1 MATLHSDLI
10 TSVAIE
16 GRLYAAGADGSF
28 DVPDAL
34 APRLMAD
41 FGMLPCVPNGA
52 SGGAAGAETEAV
64 NYATW
69 TTAEI
74 VAEARRLG
82 VEIPEG
88 TARRRLIAML
98 NERAT
103 Q

>member
-1 MATLHSDLI
+1 MATLHSTLI
-10 TSVAIE
+10 TSVAVD
-16 GRLYAAGADGSF
+16 GRLYEAGPGGAF

-41 FGMLPCVPNGA
+41 FGMLPTAPGA
-52 SGGAAGAETEAV
+52 PGPSPAPEAEAV

-82 VEIPEG
+82 IEIPEG

-98 NERAT
+98 NERAK